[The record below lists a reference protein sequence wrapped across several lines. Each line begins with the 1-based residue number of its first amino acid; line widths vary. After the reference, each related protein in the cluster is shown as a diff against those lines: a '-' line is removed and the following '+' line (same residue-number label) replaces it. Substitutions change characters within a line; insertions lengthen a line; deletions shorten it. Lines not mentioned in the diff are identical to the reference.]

1 MNIDSVRKY
10 QALVEHSTDG
20 ITLVDEAGVIQ
31 FKSESA
37 ERVIGYEPEALVGE
51 NVFEYVHP
59 ADRPR
64 VRETFEEVVN
74 SPSGTTGAAEYRF
87 DHGTE
92 SWTWMESTLVNRT
105 GTELDGYVINT
116 RDISERKAHEREL
129 EEERRKYSTL
139 VEQSN
144 DGIAIIQ
151 DGHIVFANAQ
161 FERLS
166 GYDEH
171 ELLDR
176 SFLRVVAPEDR
187 DLVEKRYQKRFD
199 SEAEVPPSRYEI
211 RVLTSDGN
219 HRVVELSVAKIQ
231 YEGNDASL
239 AMVRD
244 VTERKSYEEA
254 LEEVN
259 TELELLNRMVRHD
272 IRNDMSVILAWGQ
285 LVEDH
290 VDEAGREHLDKILA
304 SGEHVVELTEIAR
317 DYVEMLTSDGDLE
330 RKPVALAEVL
340 ETELALRRES
350 FPEAEFHLRG
360 EIPDVEVLA
369 NEMLGSVFR
378 NLLTNAVQHNDNDTP
393 IVELTAEQR
402 DDDVV
407 VQVADN
413 GPGIPDSQKETVF
426 GKGEKGLDSPSTGI
440 GLYLVYTLVTQYGG
454 TVDIEDND
462 PHGAVFS
469 VRLPLAE

>member
-1 MNIDSVRKY
+1 MNIDSVRQY
-10 QALVEHSTDG
+10 QALVEHSTDS
-20 ITLVDEAGVIQ
+20 ITLVDEAGIVQ
-31 FKSESA
+31 FKSKSA
-37 ERVIGYEPEALVGE
+37 TRVIGYDSDELVGE

-59 ADRPR
+59 EDRPR
-64 VRETFEEVVN
+64 VREAFEEVVD
-74 SPSGTTGAAEYRF
+74 SPSGTTGMIEYRF
-87 DHGTE
+87 DHGTK
-92 SWTWMESTLVNRT
+92 SWTWMESTLVSRT
-105 GTELDGYVINT
+105 DTALDGYVINT
-116 RDISERKAHEREL
+116 RNISERKAREREL

-151 DGHIVFANAQ
+151 DGDIVFTNEQ

-166 GYDEH
+166 GYDER
-171 ELLDR
+171 ELLGT
-176 SFLRVVAPEDR
+176 SFLQVVAREDR
-187 DLVEKRYQKRFD
+187 ELVEQRYQQRFD
-199 SEAEVPPSRYEI
+199 PDADVPPSRYEI
-211 RVLTSDGN
+211 RVLTSDDN

-231 YEGNDASL
+231 YEGDDASL

-259 TELELLNRMVRHD
+259 AELELLNRMVRHD

-285 LVEDH
+285 LLEDH
-290 VDEAGREHLDKILA
+290 VDEAGRENLDKILA
-304 SGEHVVELTEIAR
+304 SSEHVVELTEIAR
-317 DYVEMLTSDGDLE
+317 DYVEVLTSDGDLE
-330 RKPVALAEVL
+330 PKPVVLAEVL

-350 FPEAEFHLRG
+350 FPEAEFVVPE
-360 EIPDVEVLA
+360 EIPEVEVLA

-378 NLLTNAVQHNDNDTP
+378 NLLTNAVQHNDSDTP
-393 IVELTAEQR
+393 VVELTVERR

-413 GPGIPDSQKETVF
+413 GPGIPDPQKATVF

-454 TVDIEDND
+454 AVHIEDND
-462 PHGAVFS
+462 PRGAVFS
-469 VRLPLAE
+469 VHLPRAE